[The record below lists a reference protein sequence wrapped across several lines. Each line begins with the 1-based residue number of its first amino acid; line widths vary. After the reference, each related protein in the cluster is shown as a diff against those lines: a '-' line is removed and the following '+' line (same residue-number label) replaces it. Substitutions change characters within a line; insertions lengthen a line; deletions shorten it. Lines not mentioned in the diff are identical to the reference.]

1 MNLLRYVLI
10 AAALSSTTSYA
21 MAEVTRIEIATRT
34 DVVAGKAFGDTGPY
48 EEIAG
53 PRCTTRSIL
62 TIAATSRSPISTR
75 LHAMPPGV
83 WLSWPISSCWPQKI
97 SRTAT
102 ALRCL
107 MFSTAAV
114 RTCSTLSTGRLRR
127 SIRTRRLIWAEPSSS
142 NPSLR
147 CRETEFLSQ
156 RQTARKGAGAQGVA
170 IGRQNLLAEPR
181 RFRG

>member
-48 EEIAG
+48 EEIVG
-53 PRCTTRSIL
+53 KVYYS
-62 TIAATSRSPISTR
+62 
-75 LHAMPPGV
+75 PGV
-83 WLSWPISSCWPQKI
+83 WLSWPISSCWPPKI

-127 SIRTRRLIWAEPSSS
+127 SI
-142 NPSLR
+142 
-147 CRETEFLSQ
+147 
-156 RQTARKGAGAQGVA
+156 
-170 IGRQNLLAEPR
+170 
-181 RFRG
+181 